1 MEKEYKILE
10 VRIGSH
16 GKFGEVAIIKANPI
30 TTNQFGMK
38 SHISHICDKTEDFLY
53 LPDSPE
59 LEEAISIAQAGEIW
73 RPDKFDFNTER
84 VKEKATGRTL
94 TIYCHDNLYGYDDED
109 ENEDED
115 LEDEDNGCTM
125 TFHCREYSI
134 NSGEFKQLEDTED
147 WEFDDEMISTPYGD
161 LFLESFMNVNQGG
174 LVGVQFD
181 VSGELD
187 LSELD
192 DSLDYVNI
200 KTVAVMRQPYN
211 VWLWVYMFDDED
223 NNIVNFCGNDDIDGF
238 KEYIDKL
245 QEKFN

>member
-10 VRIGSH
+10 IRHGSH
-16 GKFGEVAIIKANPI
+16 GKFGEIAIVKANPV
-30 TTNQFGMK
+30 TTNQLGAK
-38 SHISHICDKTEDFLY
+38 YHVSHICAQTEDFLY
-53 LPDSPE
+53 SPDSIE
-59 LEEAISIAQAGEIW
+59 LQLVISFAQIGQIW
-73 RPDKFDFNTER
+73 CPTEYDFKTEQVIDR
-84 VKEKATGRTL
+84 ATGKTKSL
-94 TIYCHDNLYGYDDED
+94 YCHKNLYKESFDY
-109 ENEDED
+109 EDED
-115 LEDEDNGCTM
+115 SDCIM
-125 TFHCREYSI
+125 TYHCREFSI
-134 NSGEFKQLEDTED
+134 NRGEFKQLEDTED

-211 VWLWVYMFDDED
+211 VWLWVYIFDDEE
-223 NNIVNFCGNDDIDGF
+223 NNVVNFCGNDDIDGF

-245 QEKFN
+245 QAKFN